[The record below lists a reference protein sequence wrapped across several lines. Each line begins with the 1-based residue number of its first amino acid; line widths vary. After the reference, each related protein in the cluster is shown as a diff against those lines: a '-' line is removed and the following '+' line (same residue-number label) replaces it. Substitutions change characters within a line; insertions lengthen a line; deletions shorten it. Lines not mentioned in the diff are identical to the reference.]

1 MLMAMFDERERGEET
16 KYKHDLELGFKI
28 RNRRNKLFG
37 LWIAQTYLGLS
48 GDEAGAYA
56 KEVVM
61 ADFELPGDDDMLGK
75 VKADLEKASQSVSD
89 HSLQKHLKEFEAA
102 ARQQVMAE

>member
-1 MLMAMFDERERGEET
+1 MTTFDERERGEET

-37 LWIAQTYLGLS
+37 LWIAQTYLGLA
-48 GDEAGAYA
+48 GDEAAAYA
-56 KEVVM
+56 KDVVM

-75 VKADLEKASQSVSD
+75 VKADLDAGGQDRSAIISSTSSSRSSRPPRAS
-89 HSLQKHLKEFEAA
+89 
-102 ARQQVMAE
+102 R